1 MSPESRGE
9 EIARFL
15 SELIK
20 VDTTNP
26 PGNETEAA
34 KLVRDK
40 LGELGVD
47 SVLVESEPGRG
58 NVIARVR
65 GEEEGPTLLLLSHL
79 DVVPAKPEEWS
90 VDPFSG
96 VIRDGEVWGRGALDC
111 KGPLAVELYVFA
123 DIVSRGD
130 FKGTIVFAATADE
143 ERGGVKGVG
152 WLVENRPELIRADYV
167 INEGGGFEI
176 PAEKSLFTV
185 QTAEKGVYWFKLKL
199 KGEPGHASIPGAG
212 RNAVVGAAEAVK
224 RISTY
229 KPRVT
234 PTPHAA
240 GFIKAL
246 LDAVGKKWVA
256 RLLLNPLTAD
266 MALGRIPDRSQA
278 AFIEAMLRNTLTPTV
293 VKGGYKENV
302 IPSSCE
308 VTVDCRLLPGYG
320 EDWVKGYVSKLLEGL
335 DYELEFICKEPPTE
349 SPIDT
354 PLFKAIRKALA
365 SEVLGC
371 LVSPYI
377 SPGGTDSRYFRR
389 AFGSVAYGFIPI
401 RAEISLRELMRM
413 IHGVNER
420 VSIRNLEFGYKVLTR
435 TLTEFYS
442 MV

>member
-1 MSPESRGE
+1 
-9 EIARFL
+9 
-15 SELIK
+15 
-20 VDTTNP
+20 
-26 PGNETEAA
+26 
-34 KLVRDK
+34 
-40 LGELGVD
+40 
-47 SVLVESEPGRG
+47 
-58 NVIARVR
+58 
-65 GEEEGPTLLLLSHL
+65 
-79 DVVPAKPEEWS
+79 
-90 VDPFSG
+90 
-96 VIRDGEVWGRGALDC
+96 
-111 KGPLAVELYVFA
+111 
-123 DIVSRGD
+123 
-130 FKGTIVFAATADE
+130 
-143 ERGGVKGVG
+143 
-152 WLVENRPELIRADYV
+152 
-167 INEGGGFEI
+167 
-176 PAEKSLFTV
+176 
-185 QTAEKGVYWFKLKL
+185 
-199 KGEPGHASIPGAG
+199 
-212 RNAVVGAAEAVK
+212 
-224 RISTY
+224 
-229 KPRVT
+229 
-234 PTPHAA
+234 
-240 GFIKAL
+240 
-246 LDAVGKKWVA
+246 
-256 RLLLNPLTAD
+256 